1 MDKIAFIIG
10 ETFIYWQ
17 SLILMLAA
25 AAAISLFLGLYI
37 GKSGN
42 VIGAVAMV
50 PLALISSWFLARLLH
65 WYCQATAYESFS
77 AAMQDWSSGGFALM
91 GVFAGCLLTACL
103 LRAIGLVRNLP
114 ELTDCMVLAGA
125 AGIAVG
131 RLAFLYSPSDRGMVL
146 HGITELPLAYPVTNT
161 VTGATEYRLATFML
175 QAIVT
180 GAIFLVLL
188 VVWLTEPRSK
198 KLRHGDVTLW
208 FFMLYG
214 AAQALLDST
223 RYDSLFLRSNGFV
236 SAVQILGLLAMV
248 TVIVIYSIRL
258 LKNRGWSYGYLAL
271 WGAELALLGG
281 AGYMEYY
288 VQRHGDQALMAYSI
302 MAVCL
307 TGTVLV
313 TGLIRCIGLKH
324 VGKYVKTK
332 RV

>member
-180 GAIFLVLL
+180 GAVFLVLL
-188 VVWLTEPRSK
+188 VPLLYRLRFSEYILIDNPRFGGFRACLESLRMTRRRWFPLL
-198 KLRHGDVTLW
+198 KLDLFFWWYYVLSLLVGLLSYMDLLPGLLGFARVSVSETMTLV
-208 FFMLYG
+208 FYGLYLI
-214 AAQALLDST
+214 AQALVYYFFRPRLE
-223 RYDSLFLRSNGFV
+223 V
-236 SAVQILGLLAMV
+236 SF
-248 TVIVIYSIRL
+248 
-258 LKNRGWSYGYLAL
+258 
-271 WGAELALLGG
+271 ALL
-281 AGYMEYY
+281 Y
-288 VQRHGDQALMAYSI
+288 DAYRPKEEPGQG
-302 MAVCL
+302 M
-307 TGTVLV
+307 VL
-313 TGLIRCIGLKH
+313 GNIFQM
-324 VGKYVKTK
+324 
-332 RV
+332 